1 MAIIKDGQQAF
12 GIESSPITIGGVTY
26 VAENMT
32 FNYTATR
39 ADLND
44 SNGEPL
50 ASTVVPGRIEGSA
63 TLQLA
68 TETANPNLVGTE
80 FTMTGTRTDGTYMI
94 TDPSEAQSQGD
105 YVKVSV
111 TFYKKI
117 NTTPTTTSG
126 I

>member
-50 ASTVVPGRIEGSA
+50 ASTIVPGRIEGSA

-68 TETANPNLVGTE
+68 SEDASPNLVGTE
-80 FTMTGTRTDGTYMI
+80 FTMTDTRTPGTYMI
-94 TDPSEAQSQGD
+94 TDSSEAQSQGD

-111 TFYKKI
+111 TFYQKI
-117 NTTPTTTSG
+117 NVTP
-126 I
+126 

>member
-1 MAIIKDGQQAF
+1 MAIIKDGTQAF
-12 GIESSPITIGGVTY
+12 GIESSPIEINSVTY

-50 ASTVVPGRIEGSA
+50 ASTIVPGRIEGTA
-63 TLQLA
+63 TLQLS
-68 TETANPNLVGTE
+68 TETADPNLVGKE
-80 FTMTGTRTDGTYMI
+80 FTMTGSRTDGTYMI
-94 TDPSEAQSQGD
+94 TDSSEAQSQGD

-117 NTTPTTTSG
+117 N
-126 I
+126 